1 MAVGV
6 GVLQAVTMLLNTC
19 SKHMS
24 RVARSLTSPKKR
36 KTNLKE
42 SNRPVNGETLNGT
55 HDGVWRKSILMGE
68 KCQPLNFSGVIYY
81 DADGKKLDSV
91 PPRSPMAMRSPLR
104 TLGQHISMQLPS

>member
-1 MAVGV
+1 MAV

-42 SNRPVNGETLNGT
+42 SNRSVNGENLNG

-81 DADGKKLDSV
+81 DADGKKLDTM
-91 PPRSPMAMRSPLR
+91 PPRSPMRSPLR
-104 TLGQHISMQLPS
+104 TLGQHVTMLPVN